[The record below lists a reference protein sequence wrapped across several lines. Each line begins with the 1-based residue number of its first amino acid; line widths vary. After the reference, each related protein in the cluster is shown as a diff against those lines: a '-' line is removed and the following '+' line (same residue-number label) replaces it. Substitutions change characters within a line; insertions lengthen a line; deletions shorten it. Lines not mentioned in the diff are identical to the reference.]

1 MGPLDVA
8 LAMADECDP
17 RRRSRRSHRPG
28 TPTRSEQQAAFVVIS
43 VMNPSQPASRA
54 AFAALPV
61 LLAWTCVAPPA
72 LAASEPDVRRDAVV
86 QAVEKVM
93 PSVVNIG
100 TRTRVER
107 RGYYYEWWRDAWA
120 PYAQALPPQES
131 AGSGVIIDEAGYV
144 LTNVHVVEGAD
155 EVWVNVDGKIHRAD
169 PIIGVRQSDVAL
181 LKIRTKGGETFHATR
196 FAADDDLLLGETV
209 LALGNP
215 FGLGGSV
222 SRGILSSKSRRQE
235 IEETESLDV
244 PDWLQTDAS
253 INPGNSGGPL
263 INLRGEVIGISVAVL
278 KQAQG
283 IGFAIPVKRVTK
295 ALSEIF
301 TPEAMKELWFGAR
314 LKPAS
319 TPLSVL
325 EIEPE
330 SPAARAGLQPG
341 DQILSLDDKPVRS
354 FMEFNAALMDVGD
367 SRAVKLQVQRQ
378 GERTTATVRM
388 VPEKE
393 FFNADLI
400 QRRTGLKL
408 RPLTADLAESLGLSR
423 SGGLVI
429 AGIDRRSPAS
439 EARLEPGQVIRS
451 VDGQA
456 VSDLRELAR
465 RIQGRKAGSKVRLA
479 ILVEQKVGFFVRQ
492 GTQQVDITLR

>member
-1 MGPLDVA
+1 MNVPQLARRVAPGALLAILALTTPGPA
-8 LAMADECDP
+8 A
-17 RRRSRRSHRPG
+17 
-28 TPTRSEQQAAFVVIS
+28 QAA
-43 VMNPSQPASRA
+43 A
-54 AFAALPV
+54 
-61 LLAWTCVAPPA
+61 
-72 LAASEPDVRRDAVV
+72 EPDIRRDAVV
-86 QAVEKVM
+86 QAVEKTM

-120 PYAQALPPQES
+120 PYAQALPAQES

-181 LKIRTKGGETFHATR
+181 LKIRTKGGEKFRAAR
-196 FAADDDLLLGETV
+196 FASDDDLLLGETV

-235 IEETESLDV
+235 AVESESLDV

-283 IGFAIPVKRVTK
+283 IGFAIPVKRVSK

-301 TPEAMKELWFGAR
+301 TPEAMKQLWFGAR
-314 LKPAS
+314 LNPGS
-319 TPLSVL
+319 PPLSVL
-325 EIEPE
+325 EVEPE
-330 SPAARAGLQPG
+330 SPASRAGLQPG
-341 DQILSLDDKPVRS
+341 DQILALDDKPVRS
-354 FMEFNAALMDVGD
+354 FMEFSAALMDIGD
-367 SRAVKLQVQRQ
+367 SRSVKLQLLRKS
-378 GERTTATVRM
+378 ERISANVRL

-393 FFNADLI
+393 FFNAELV
-400 QRRTGLKL
+400 QRRSGLKL
-408 RPLTADLAESLGLSR
+408 RELTAELAESLGLSQ

-429 AGIDRRSPAS
+429 AGVDRRSPAA
-439 EARLEPGQVIRS
+439 EAHLEPGQVIRS
-451 VDGQA
+451 VDGRA
-456 VSDLRELAR
+456 ISDLRELAR
-465 RIQGRKAGSKVRLA
+465 WIQSRKPGTKLRLA
-479 ILVEQKVGFFVRQ
+479 ILVEQNVGFFVRQ
-492 GTQQVDITLR
+492 GTKQVELTLR